1 MFKITMLA
9 VAATVVAVPAFAQEG
24 KMALGEGDV
33 VFVSPDGIVHKSN
46 TKISEADH
54 KTFLSKGANE
64 ISRGTVLY
72 KHGGSSPTLVASVPT
87 SASGNRDI
95 LVRPT
100 VVDSC
105 CGPTEFRPSTPSVG
119 TSD

>member
-24 KMALGEGDV
+24 KMALGEGEV
-33 VFVSPDGIVHKSN
+33 VVVSPDGTVHKSN

-54 KTFLSKGANE
+54 ETFLSKGANE

-72 KHGGSSPTLVASVPT
+72 KHGGKLYNV
-87 SASGNRDI
+87 
-95 LVRPT
+95 
-100 VVDSC
+100 SC
-105 CGPTEFRPSTPSVG
+105 VG
-119 TSD
+119 TYIGGWEQGYPGTANSC